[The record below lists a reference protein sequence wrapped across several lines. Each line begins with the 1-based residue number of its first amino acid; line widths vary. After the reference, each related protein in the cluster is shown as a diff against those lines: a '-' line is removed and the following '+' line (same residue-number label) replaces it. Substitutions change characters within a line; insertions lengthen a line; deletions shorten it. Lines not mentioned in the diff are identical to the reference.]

1 MQTLPPLEFTLDGPG
16 LSLKQIKAV
25 LRHQE
30 EMRTKRE
37 QRRSKDR
44 KQEEAPAAR
53 EP

>member
-37 QRRSKDR
+37 KRSS
-44 KQEEAPAAR
+44 QGEAPAPQ
-53 EP
+53 EPRKT

>member
-30 EMRTKRE
+30 EMRAKRE
-37 QRRSKDR
+37 NRRP
-44 KQEEAPAAR
+44 QEEAPAAQ
-53 EP
+53 EPPKA